1 MQKRQVTRRAESAIV
16 VGRRRGRTA
25 MIDVELLPNQGILII
40 TPQGALSA
48 DDFHKVAAVADPYIA
63 EKGQLT
69 GLMIRAPSFP
79 GWDSF
84 ASLIEHL
91 KFLRD
96 HHRKIARVAA
106 VTDSGFIK
114 VARAVAQ
121 HLAQPDIRQ
130 FPRDQEI
137 RALAWLETGK

>member
-1 MQKRQVTRRAESAIV
+1 
-16 VGRRRGRTA
+16 
-25 MIDVELLPNQGILII
+25 MIRVELLPDKGILII

-48 DDFHKVAAVADPYIA
+48 DDFRKVAAVADPYIA

-69 GLMIRAPSFP
+69 GLMIRASSFP

-84 ASLIEHL
+84 ASLVEHL
-91 KFLRD
+91 KFVRD
-96 HHRKIARVAA
+96 HHRSIARVAA

-130 FPRDQEI
+130 FPQDQEA
-137 RALAWLETGK
+137 RALAWLETGT

>member
-1 MQKRQVTRRAESAIV
+1 
-16 VGRRRGRTA
+16 
-25 MIDVELLPNQGILII
+25 MIDVELLADKGILII

-48 DDFHKVAAVADPYIA
+48 DDFARVAAIADPYIA
-63 EKGQLT
+63 EKGQLA
-69 GLMIRAPSFP
+69 GLMIRAASFP

-84 ASLIEHL
+84 ASLIEHM

-106 VTDSGFIK
+106 VTDSSFIK

-130 FPRDQEI
+130 FPI
-137 RALAWLETGK
+137 

>member
-1 MQKRQVTRRAESAIV
+1 
-16 VGRRRGRTA
+16 
-25 MIDVELLPNQGILII
+25 MIDVELLPDKGILII

-48 DDFHKVAAVADPYIA
+48 DDFHKVAAVADPYIS

-91 KFLRD
+91 KFVRD
-96 HHRKIARVAA
+96 HHRKIVRVAA
-106 VTDSGFIK
+106 VTDSGFVRI
-114 VARAVAQ
+114 ARAVAQ

-130 FPRDQEI
+130 FSYDQEV
-137 RALAWLETGK
+137 RAIAWLETGK

>member
-1 MQKRQVTRRAESAIV
+1 
-16 VGRRRGRTA
+16 
-25 MIDVELLPNQGILII
+25 MIDVELLRDKGILVVA
-40 TPQGALSA
+40 PHGALMA
-48 DDFHKVAAVADPYIA
+48 EDFRKVAAIADPYIA

-69 GLMIRAPSFP
+69 GLMIRAESFP

-84 ASLIEHL
+84 ASLIEHM
-91 KFLRD
+91 KFVRD

-106 VTDSGFIK
+106 VTDSDFIK
-114 VARAVAQ
+114 VARAVAT

-130 FPRDQEI
+130 FPANEEA

>member
-1 MQKRQVTRRAESAIV
+1 
-16 VGRRRGRTA
+16 
-25 MIDVELLPNQGILII
+25 MIDVELLPDKGVLVI

-48 DDFHKVAAVADPYIA
+48 DDFRKVAAIADPYIA

-91 KFLRD
+91 KFVRD

-106 VTDSGFIK
+106 VTDSGFVK
-114 VARAVAQ
+114 VARAVAR

-130 FPRDQEI
+130 FPQDQEV
-137 RALAWLETGK
+137 RALAWLETGQ

>member
-1 MQKRQVTRRAESAIV
+1 
-16 VGRRRGRTA
+16 
-25 MIDVELLPNQGILII
+25 MIHVELLPDKGILII
-40 TPQGALSA
+40 APEGALST
-48 DDFHKVAAVADPYIA
+48 DDFHKVAAAADPYIA

-69 GLMIRAPSFP
+69 GLMIRAASFP

-91 KFLRD
+91 KFVRD
-96 HHRKIARVAA
+96 HHRKIVRVAA
-106 VTDSGFIK
+106 VTDSGFVR
-114 VARAVAQ
+114 VARAVAR

-130 FPRDQEI
+130 FPHDQEA

>member
-1 MQKRQVTRRAESAIV
+1 
-16 VGRRRGRTA
+16 
-25 MIDVELLPNQGILII
+25 MIQVELLADKGILVIA
-40 TPQGALSA
+40 PQGALA
-48 DDFHKVAAVADPYIA
+48 AEDFRKVASIADPYIA
-63 EKGQLT
+63 EKGGLT
-69 GLMIRAPSFP
+69 GLLIKAEHFP

-84 ASLIEHL
+84 AALVEHM

-114 VARAVAQ
+114 VARAVAT
-121 HLAQPDIRQ
+121 HLAHPDIRQ
-130 FPRDQEI
+130 FPANEEA

>member
-1 MQKRQVTRRAESAIV
+1 
-16 VGRRRGRTA
+16 
-25 MIDVELLPNQGILII
+25 MIHVELLPDTGILII

-48 DDFHKVAAVADPYIA
+48 DDFREVAAVADPYIA
-63 EKGQLT
+63 DKGQLT
-69 GLMIRAPSFP
+69 GLMIRAASFP

-91 KFLRD
+91 KFVRD

-114 VARAVAQ
+114 VARAVAR
-121 HLAQPDIRQ
+121 HFAQPDIRQ
-130 FPRDQEI
+130 FPHDQEV

>member
-1 MQKRQVTRRAESAIV
+1 VPEAPSWRDAE
-16 VGRRRGRTA
+16 GTGHA
-25 MIDVELLPNQGILII
+25 MIKVDLVPDKGILII

-48 DDFHKVAAVADPYIA
+48 DDFHRIAAVADPYIA

-69 GLMIRAPSFP
+69 GLLIRAASFP

-91 KFLRD
+91 KFVRD

-106 VTDSGFIK
+106 VTDSGFVK

-130 FPRDQEI
+130 FPQGQEV

>member
-1 MQKRQVTRRAESAIV
+1 
-16 VGRRRGRTA
+16 
-25 MIDVELLPNQGILII
+25 MIHVELLRDKGILIVV
-40 TPQGALSA
+40 PQGVLAA
-48 DDFHKVAAVADPYIA
+48 DDFRAVAAIADPYIA
-63 EKGQLT
+63 EKGSLT

-84 ASLIEHL
+84 AALVEHM
-91 KFLRD
+91 KFVRD
-96 HHRKIARVAA
+96 HHRKIERVAA

-114 VARAVAQ
+114 VARAVAA

-130 FPRDQEI
+130 FGADEEV

>member
-1 MQKRQVTRRAESAIV
+1 
-16 VGRRRGRTA
+16 
-25 MIDVELLPNQGILII
+25 MIDVELLPDKAIVAIP
-40 TPQGALSA
+40 PQGVLPA
-48 DDFHKVAAVADPYIA
+48 DDFGKVAAIADPYIA

-91 KFLRD
+91 KFVRD

-106 VTDSGFIK
+106 VTDSGFVK
-114 VARAVAQ
+114 VARAVAR

-130 FPRDQEI
+130 FPQDQEV
-137 RALAWLETGK
+137 RALAWLETGQ